1 MDKVVLGMWLSGK
14 ALEQMDWSLDS
25 TCYKN
30 RVKEE
35 DIRGRVER
43 GQKEKKREE
52 GTGRKGER
60 KDRKAKCLLREIDSK
75 WRKKKTTETDSSGNE
90 KWSNLAQAHMQ
101 IDNRKDWWLHNQE
114 ASGIQHEVCI
124 LLVKDL

>member
-1 MDKVVLGMWLSGK
+1 MDKVVLGMWFSGK

-43 GQKEKKREE
+43 GQKEKKEGGRDREK
-52 GTGRKGER
+52 GKIVKQSVSWGKLIQNGRK
-60 KDRKAKCLLREIDSK
+60 KN
-75 WRKKKTTETDSSGNE
+75 TE
-90 KWSNLAQAHMQ
+90 Q
-101 IDNRKDWWLHNQE
+101 IPLEMKNGQIWLKP
-114 ASGIQHEVCI
+114 ICR
-124 LLVKDL
+124 